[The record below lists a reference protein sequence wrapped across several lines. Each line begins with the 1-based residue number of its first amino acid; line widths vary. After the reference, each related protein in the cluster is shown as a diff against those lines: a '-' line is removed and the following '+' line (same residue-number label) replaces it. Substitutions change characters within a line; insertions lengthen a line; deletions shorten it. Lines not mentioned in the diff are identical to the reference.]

1 MCVIIHKPAGIAIPH
16 RMLTAAASLNRDG
29 WGLMGF
35 DSGGQFLLERHAHV
49 DIARLIAAEQEY
61 RDAEYVLHLRLLTRG
76 STDMQNVH
84 PLWVEGGTFLM
95 HNGTLAC
102 LETAQISR
110 SDSWHFASEVL
121 RPLLQRDAALLDQ
134 PAFLQ
139 LLEMALGPDNRAVLL
154 QRSARRIHILN
165 RRFGA
170 EVEGL
175 WCSNTRW
182 IDQRLYALASPAQA
196 QERSPATES
205 LHFI

>member
-1 MCVIIHKPAGIAIPH
+1 MCVIIHKPAGTAIPH
-16 RMLTAAASLNRDG
+16 GLLTAAASLNRDG

-35 DSGGQFLLERHAHV
+35 DRGGQFLLERHAHV
-49 DIARLIAAEQEY
+49 DVAQLIAAEQNH
-61 RDAEYVLHLRLLTRG
+61 RDAEIVVHLRQLTRG
-76 STDMQNVH
+76 STDLQNIH

-95 HNGTLAC
+95 HNGTLGC
-102 LETAQISR
+102 LETAQVSR
-110 SDSWHFASEVL
+110 SDSWHFAGEVL
-121 RPLLQRDAALLDQ
+121 RPLLQRDAELLQQ

-139 LLEMALGPDNRAVLL
+139 LLEMALGQDNKAVLL
-154 QRSARRIHILN
+154 QRSTRQIHILN

-182 IDQRLYALASPAQA
+182 IDQRLYTLSEPAQA
-196 QERSPATES
+196 QERSPSPES